1 MMRTDEEE
9 AHVRDP
15 TNEELVWSFAY
26 GANMNRSSLAKRHVT
41 PRQSLPAILNDYEFK
56 FNMTGMMGN
65 VQRCPGAEVHGIV
78 HQLTRTDM
86 CKLELVE
93 GKGRVY
99 NVEPLSVVTY
109 NGEELQAF
117 VFVGMAAMIEPG
129 DGRPMERYRN
139 IILQSAREFKLH
151 ERHIAHIESFDYIK
165 SRTPD
170 QYYRFSCPP
179 RTAEYLYTPDR
190 LAALLAE
197 LAEKRAAGGEVRTSV
212 ALLGDKVLRLGV
224 SKEAADQFLP
234 FMSRIEGKDFALWYC
249 GAINEPSL
257 PQAHSVEE
265 LTDRHYAWV
274 EDQLLGEASKFW
286 VENPEIIG
294 YLA

>member
-1 MMRTDEEE
+1 
-9 AHVRDP
+9 
-15 TNEELVWSFAY
+15 
-26 GANMNRSSLAKRHVT
+26 
-41 PRQSLPAILNDYEFK
+41 
-56 FNMTGMMGN
+56 
-65 VQRCPGAEVHGIV
+65 
-78 HQLTRTDM
+78 
-86 CKLELVE
+86 
-93 GKGRVY
+93 
-99 NVEPLSVVTY
+99 
-109 NGEELQAF
+109 
-117 VFVGMAAMIEPG
+117 
-129 DGRPMERYRN
+129 MERYRN

-179 RTAEYLYTPDR
+179 RSVSRLPHSRPRAVTDTFQPHSRTAEYLYTPDR

-197 LAEKRAAGGEVRTSV
+197 LAEKRAAGGEVRTTV
-212 ALLGDKVLRLGV
+212 TLLGDKVLRLDV

-234 FMSRIEGKDFALWYC
+234 FMPHVEGKDFALWYC

-274 EDQLLGEASKFW
+274 EDQVRLRPCAVVRVHVCVCAVVSHVCVAAAGRGEQVLDRESRDYRLSCVTQHYTHIFTQYQD
-286 VENPEIIG
+286 I
-294 YLA
+294 LD